1 MTLDKFKRVLWRLQ
15 EMQPAEYGAYNYKQ
29 LRLAIME
36 EIGTDDRTIDETLRK
51 MLELKLLAR
60 AQLGHMK
67 VTA

>member
-1 MTLDKFKRVLWRLQ
+1 
-15 EMQPAEYGAYNYKQ
+15 MQPAEYGAYNYKQ